1 MANRKG
7 AGVSTVDCSAHF
19 AEVIFSHEGCVS
31 CCVFFRTLRSGGSDV
46 SVWPDVSPLFSVASA
61 PPSPRHRRG
70 PGAAQCRGPRPP
82 PPPAAGA
89 EALGLACRDPSRAR
103 VARRASV
110 LVGDFRSRQSSVAC
124 SGPSP
129 RPRKFKWY

>member
-61 PPSPRHRRG
+61 PPSPAP
-70 PGAAQCRGPRPP
+70 PGRTMPP
-82 PPPAAGA
+82 PPPRRRRPPPERRPSASPA
-89 EALGLACRDPSRAR
+89 ETESRERIVPTA
-103 VARRASV
+103 VGGSAY
-110 LVGDFRSRQSSVAC
+110 GDFRSRQSSVAC

>member
-31 CCVFFRTLRSGGSDV
+31 CCVFSRTLRSGGSD
-46 SVWPDVSPLFSVASA
+46 VWPDVSPLFSVASA
-61 PPSPRHRRG
+61 PPSPAPPGRTMPPPPPRR
-70 PGAAQCRGPRPP
+70 RMP

-110 LVGDFRSRQSSVAC
+110 LGDFRSRQSSVAC

-129 RPRKFKWY
+129 RPRKCKWY